1 MEYGLEPPLVKGEGS
16 RRTERRLPLEAM
28 ASDSSVGS
36 SLLVGE
42 HPLVAKIKAVIQRVA
57 ETDATV
63 LITGES
69 GTGKE
74 LVARELHAIGPRAG
88 DAFVAVNCAALPSE
102 LLESELFG
110 HVRGSF
116 TGAVTARKGMFQ
128 LAHGGTIFLDEI
140 GEMPLPLQ
148 AKLLRVLQDRVIWPV
163 GSEHPIPVNVRIVAA
178 TNKDLRTQIQTHAFR
193 EDLFYRLQVVPIHL
207 PPLRARRS
215 DIPLLVNYFLEKA
228 NQRYH
233 RQVQITTEAMVWL
246 WEYDWPGNIREVE
259 NLAEQLVILANGN
272 HVAPEDLP
280 PYIVSVVQTR
290 HATPPLLPDE
300 DDLDITRAVES
311 LERRYIEKALN
322 RANGNKSMAAQLLKL
337 NRTTFLAKLR
347 RIYGNGAHIP
357 PQGHIETNSVTDTE

>member
-1 MEYGLEPPLVKGEGS
+1 MDYGSAPSPIRGGGG
-16 RRTERRLPLEAM
+16 RRTENRLPPEAM
-28 ASDSSVGS
+28 GVISSAGN

-42 HPLVAKIKAVIQRVA
+42 HPLIAKIRAVVLRVA
-57 ETDATV
+57 RTDATA

-74 LVARELHAIGPRAG
+74 LVARELHGLGSRAG
-88 DAFVAVNCAALPSE
+88 EAFVAVNCAALPSE

-110 HVRGSF
+110 HARGSF

-140 GEMPLPLQ
+140 GEMPLVLQ
-148 AKLLRVLQDRVIWPV
+148 AKLLRVLQERVIWPV
-163 GSEHPIPVNVRIVAA
+163 GTEHSIPVNVRIVAA

-215 DIPLLVNYFLEKA
+215 DIPLLVNYFLDKA
-228 NQRYH
+228 NQRYQ
-233 RQVQITTEAMVWL
+233 RQVQLTTEAIVWL
-246 WEYDWPGNIREVE
+246 WEYDWPGNVREVE
-259 NLAEQLVILANGN
+259 NLAEQLVILASGN
-272 HVAPEDLP
+272 QISPEDLP
-280 PYIVSVVQTR
+280 AHIVSAVTTR
-290 HATPPLLPDE
+290 HLIPPLLPDE
-300 DDLDITRAVES
+300 DDLDITRAVEA
-311 LERRYIEKALN
+311 LERRYIEKALT

-347 RIYGNGAHIP
+347 RIYGDGAHMP
-357 PQGHIETNSVTDTE
+357 PERPETNDAATTE

>member
-1 MEYGLEPPLVKGEGS
+1 MDYGSTLSPIRGGGEK
-16 RRTERRLPLEAM
+16 RTENHLPLGTM
-28 ASDSSVGS
+28 GVISSAGT

-42 HPLVAKIKAVIQRVA
+42 HPLIAKIRAVVLRVA
-57 ETDATV
+57 NTDATV

-74 LVARELHAIGPRAG
+74 LVARELHGLGPRAG
-88 DAFVAVNCAALPSE
+88 EAFVAVNCAALPSE

-110 HVRGSF
+110 HARGAF

-140 GEMPLPLQ
+140 GEMPLVLQ
-148 AKLLRVLQDRVIWPV
+148 AKLLRVLQERVIWPV
-163 GSEHPIPVNVRIVAA
+163 GAEHPIPVDVRIVAA
-178 TNKDLRTQIQTHAFR
+178 TNKDLRTQIQTRAFR

-215 DIPLLVNYFLEKA
+215 DIPLLVNYFLDKA
-228 NQRYH
+228 NQRYQ
-233 RQVQITTEAMVWL
+233 RQVQLTTEAMVWL
-246 WEYDWPGNIREVE
+246 WEYDWPGNVREVE

-272 HVAPEDLP
+272 LVAPEDLP
-280 PYIVSVVQTR
+280 PHIVSTVTTR
-290 HATPPLLPDE
+290 HIIPPLLPDE
-300 DDLDITRAVES
+300 DDLDITRAVEA
-311 LERRYIEKALN
+311 LERRYIEKALT

-347 RIYGNGAHIP
+347 RIYGDGSHMPAERL
-357 PQGHIETNSVTDTE
+357 ETSGDTNTE

>member
-1 MEYGLEPPLVKGEGS
+1 MGAGS
-16 RRTERRLPLEAM
+16 ASSHMRSGGGKVDHLLPLDLM
-28 ASDSSVGS
+28 SPKPSSGS
-36 SLLVGE
+36 SLLIGE
-42 HPLVAKIKAVIQRVA
+42 HPLIVKIKSVVRRVA
-57 ETDATV
+57 NTDATV

-74 LVARELHAIGPRAG
+74 LVARELHALGPRRG
-88 DAFVAVNCAALPSE
+88 EAFVAVNCAALPGE

-116 TGAVTARKGMFQ
+116 TGAWASRKGMFQ

-148 AKLLRVLQDRVIWPV
+148 AKLLRVLQEREIWPV
-163 GSEHPIPVNVRIVAA
+163 GAENPIPVNVRIIAA
-178 TNKDLRTQIQTHAFR
+178 TNKDLRTQIRTHAFR
-193 EDLFYRLQVVPIHL
+193 EDLFYRLQVIPIHL

-228 NQRYH
+228 NQRYQ

-246 WEYDWPGNIREVE
+246 WEYDWPGNVREVE
-259 NLAEQLVILANGN
+259 NLAEQLVILASGN
-272 HVAPEDLP
+272 QVTLEDLP
-280 PYIVSVVQTR
+280 PHVVSAVSTKHV
-290 HATPPLLPDE
+290 APSVLPDE
-300 DDLDITRAVES
+300 DDLDITRAVAA
-311 LERRYIEKALN
+311 LERRYIEKALS

-347 RIYGNGAHIP
+347 RVFGDSAPTISGRVEAHDP
-357 PQGHIETNSVTDTE
+357 PNSE